1 MIGEMLER
9 RYRVD
14 APIARGGMSTV
25 YRGLDTRLDR
35 PVAIKVMDPQ
45 FAGDPAFLTRFE
57 FEARAV
63 ARLKHPALVAVYD
76 QGSDRNHVF
85 LVMELV
91 DGGTL
96 RELLRERGPMPPHAV
111 AAVVAPVLD
120 ALAVAHRAGLVHRDV
135 KPENILISDT
145 GEVKIADFGLV
156 RAAAAA
162 TTTSNSVI
170 LGTAAYLS
178 PEQVT
183 SGIADTRSDV
193 YSTGVLMFELLTGTT
208 PFTGDTSLSIA
219 YQRIHDDVPRPG
231 SRIPGVPAQFDRLV
245 AEATHREPAH
255 RFADA
260 GEMAAALRSVSEQLE
275 LPSYRVPAPRRS
287 AQHQSAQVAPARPQP
302 APAPPTE
309 VHPNSAARPNPA
321 ATTVLASGVAPAVAA
336 TTALGTGSPPPGGI
350 QHTRAVTAQT
360 ARPATVDGDSDFDDG
375 SDFGDD
381 HPGHDDPHAHFVEAR
396 RKSRRATLIWLLVI
410 AVLALALG
418 FGGWW
423 MGSGRY
429 TAVPSIDG
437 LTKDTAVTA
446 LQDAGLSPD
455 IQGQY
460 SDAQPIDTVIGT
472 DPASGSRVT
481 KGSTVALLT
490 SLGRPTVP
498 PIPAGGDVSALGA
511 QLADRTLV
519 AVDGGDTFSSKI
531 PIGGVAALDPAP
543 GTEVAVGSSV
553 KVITS
558 KGSPPV
564 DIPDVKGMSEN
575 AARAALDKVGIS
587 VSTTRTTFDDAVEGG
602 GVIGTDPA
610 VGSSV
615 NAGTSVVLLISDSVK
630 VPSLIGRSVS
640 SAREELGRLGLEIT
654 VRQLTQND
662 SSVIISQSVK
672 NDLVAKGTD
681 ISVVAIP

>member
-1 MIGEMLER
+1 MLER

-63 ARLKHPALVAVYD
+63 ARLKHPSLVAVYD

-231 SRIPGVPAQFDRLV
+231 SRIPGVPVQFDRLV

-287 AQHQSAQVAPARPQP
+287 AQHQSAQVAPA
-302 APAPPTE
+302 PAPPTE
-309 VHPNSAARPNPA
+309 IHPNSAARPNPG
-321 ATTVLASGVAPAVAA
+321 ATTVLASGVAPAAAA

-381 HPGHDDPHAHFVEAR
+381 QLGPDDPHAHFVEAR

-455 IQGQY
+455 VQGQY

-602 GVIGTDPA
+602 SVIGTDPA